1 MKFMIPEKLFVN
13 IYFKKLEYDYVGLV
27 NRYRIPDNNKIV
39 KKFWIL
45 IWIVFPWEKR
55 KVIPTLYFI

>member
-1 MKFMIPEKLFVN
+1 MKFMIPEKLIVN
-13 IYFKKLEYDYVGLV
+13 QYFKKLEYDYVGLV

-55 KVIPTLYFI
+55 KVISTLYCM